1 MPENQNVEWK
11 ERWKDEYLEWICAFA
26 NTDGGKL
33 LIGVDD
39 NGKVVGVSGY
49 EKLLRD
55 IPNKICNVLGI
66 VASVKLIEENGVPY
80 IEISVPPY
88 PVGISCRGVYYC
100 RSGSTKQVLAGPA
113 LESFLLRR
121 RGASWDNMPFPSF
134 TIDDVDDR
142 EIQKFCK
149 LAAEKGRIAPELL
162 KEPKDVLL
170 EKLHLTRSGYLTNA
184 AMLLFSKDPQ
194 EWQQGAYIKIG
205 YFESDSE
212 VAYQDEIHGPLLEQV
227 DSALDLIYFKY
238 LKAKIFYKG
247 IQRIE
252 RYFVP
257 RDALREA
264 LINAVCHKR
273 YESCI
278 PIQVSVYDDRLYVAN
293 DGGLPEGWT
302 AKKLMGKHDSKPY
315 NPYVATVLYYAGFI
329 ESWGRGIE
337 KICAACRMD
346 GVYDPI
352 YTVDPGDV
360 MVEFTAP
367 EERIVRIGASGA
379 GASNFNVAAGRSR
392 EVPNLQNGKV
402 TYEQNGKVIDQQNG
416 KVVCDGTFSCGKT
429 HYIDLISGNT
439 KEIDDESVDAKTGL
453 KVDQDGGLKSICND
467 ISMVTCN
474 AKKEVACNPV
484 KEVAGAYSGKVA
496 DERDAAHVH
505 RSHDVGGE
513 PELSSSQVVA
523 RVKAPSRKSG
533 NRLDDDE
540 VLAALEKN
548 PTSNIRDLA
557 EVIGVSRKTLSL
569 HLKLLIKQKRIK
581 RYGTTQNGF
590 WKLLAK
596 ENKT

>member
-66 VASVKLIEENGVPY
+66 VASVKLLEENGVPY

-142 EIQKFCK
+142 EIQNFCK

-302 AKKLMGKHDSKPY
+302 AKKLMDKHDSKPY

-367 EERIVRIGASGA
+367 EDRIIRIGRSEGEISLTNYGIEEQASTVSMPDLIA
-379 GASNFNVAAGRSR
+379 R
-392 EVPNLQNGKV
+392 VPNPGIRVPDQDDRVPNHGIIVTNQGIRAYNQGVRVPDHGVRVPDHGVRVPDQNV
-402 TYEQNGKVIDQQNG
+402 MVPN
-416 KVVCDGTFSCGKT
+416 S
-429 HYIDLISGNT
+429 NT
-439 KEIDDESVDAKTGL
+439 KITCSVTSRKLDRSSDEKLAANPENEQKPAIDELILSAISESP
-453 KVDQDGGLKSICND
+453 
-467 ISMVTCN
+467 SMT
-474 AKKEVACNPV
+474 K
-484 KEVAGAYSGKVA
+484 
-496 DERDAAHVH
+496 
-505 RSHDVGGE
+505 
-513 PELSSSQVVA
+513 PELAQ
-523 RVKAPSRKSG
+523 K
-533 NRLDDDE
+533 
-540 VLAALEKN
+540 
-548 PTSNIRDLA
+548 
-557 EVIGVSRKTLSL
+557 IGISRKTVGVY
-569 HLKLLIKQKRIK
+569 LKKLKTQKKIERVGNN
-581 RYGTTQNGF
+581 RTGY
-590 WKLLAK
+590 WKII
-596 ENKT
+596 